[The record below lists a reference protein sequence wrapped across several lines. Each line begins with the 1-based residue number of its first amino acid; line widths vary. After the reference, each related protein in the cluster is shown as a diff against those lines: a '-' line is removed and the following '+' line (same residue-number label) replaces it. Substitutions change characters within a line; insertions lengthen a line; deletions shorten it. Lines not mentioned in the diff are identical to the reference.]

1 MAESATEKAARHAAI
16 DELEALVKTYILEE
30 KTRLENERDFLKAV
44 LTGRLGGAYA
54 LQVWNV
60 EDTTAFAYD
69 EINYLL
75 GE

>member
-1 MAESATEKAARHAAI
+1 MAESAIEEADRLAAI
-16 DELEALVKTYILEE
+16 TELETYLKTYIGDE

-60 EDTTAFAYD
+60 QDTTDFAFE

-75 GE
+75 GG